1 VPGVP
6 EVLLNRLE
14 QAPATFRISG
24 IRTALPGISDGTIR
38 NALDDL
44 RRDGLIEAFADLE
57 RQLARTDTRTK
68 GI

>member
-1 VPGVP
+1 MCRGFRVPGVP

-44 RRDGLIEAFADLE
+44 RRDGLVEVDGTG
-57 RQLARTDTRTK
+57 RGVSWSRR
-68 GI
+68 